1 MKKAFSF
8 NPQLIV
14 YDFDGV
20 MTDNRALIDEHG
32 NEFVFIHRG
41 DGYGI
46 RTIKDRLNIPQIIL
60 STEECPIVARRAEKL
75 KIPVIHNAGDSKKE
89 ILKKYCS
96 DNGCNLNDVLYI
108 GNDVND
114 AEAMTICGYKAC
126 PSDAE
131 PEIAAISDFCFSAK
145 GGYGV
150 IRELYRILTED
161 INGQKNT

>member
-46 RTIKDRLNIPQIIL
+46 RMIKDKLNIPQIIL
-60 STEECPIVARRAEKL
+60 STEECPIVAQRAKKL
-75 KIPVIHNAGDSKKE
+75 KIPVIYNAGDSKKE

-96 DNGCNLNDVLYI
+96 DNGFDLNDVLYI
-108 GNDVND
+108 GNDLND
-114 AEAMTICGYKAC
+114 TEAMTICGYKAC
-126 PSDAE
+126 PSDSE
-131 PEIAAISDFCFSAK
+131 PKIIAISDFCFSAK

-150 IRELYRILTED
+150 IRELYRIITEVR
-161 INGQKNT
+161 NEQRNT

>member
-1 MKKAFSF
+1 MNNVFNF

-20 MTDNRALIDEHG
+20 MTDNRALTDEHG
-32 NEFVFIHRG
+32 SEFVFIHRG

-46 RTIKDRLNIPQIIL
+46 RMIKDSLNIPQIIL
-60 STEECPIVARRAEKL
+60 STEECPIVVQRAKKL
-75 KIPVIHNAGDSKKE
+75 KIPAIYNAGDCKKE

-96 DNGCNLNDVLYI
+96 DNSFDLNDVLYI
-108 GNDVND
+108 GNDLND
-114 AEAMTICGYKAC
+114 AEAMMICGYKAC
-126 PSDAE
+126 PSDSE
-131 PEIAAISDFCFSAK
+131 PEITAIADFCFSAK

-150 IRELYRILTED
+150 IRELYRILTEE